1 MKRKVD
7 LTTNSLPVT
16 LARIIVGLLF
26 IVSGFIK
33 ANDPLGLSYKMQEF
47 FEVWNTDLARSS
59 FFLKTVFIH
68 LFEWLHNYSLPLS
81 IAMIFLEIVAGIA
94 LLIGWQIKW
103 VLRGLLVLIL
113 FFTFLTGYAFLSGK
127 FKNCGCF
134 GDCLPISPLTSF
146 LKDVILFFLIVFLVL
161 QQRKIVPYVST
172 KGRVVIMAFFLFI
185 ALAFQWYTLT
195 YLPVA
200 DCLPFKK
207 GNNLIN
213 EMKVPPGSRP
223 DSFAIRFIY
232 KKEGKNYEFSP
243 STFPPDLDKY
253 TYVERI
259 DKLIQKGNSEPAIKG
274 FSLIGNSETDSTQA
288 ILGLDNAL
296 LLFYLKQP
304 PNLNWKDD
312 LAQIVGWAK
321 RNNIPIYVTTSTKN
335 EAMETMDEN
344 GFSAIPFYT
353 ADVTIIRTAS
363 RTPLTLY
370 YLQKGTVVNKWS
382 NATFKNVIP
391 FLQKNYSTNLIK

>member
-195 YLPVA
+195 YLPV
-200 DCLPFKK
+200 
-207 GNNLIN
+207 
-213 EMKVPPGSRP
+213 
-223 DSFAIRFIY
+223 
-232 KKEGKNYEFSP
+232 
-243 STFPPDLDKY
+243 
-253 TYVERI
+253 
-259 DKLIQKGNSEPAIKG
+259 
-274 FSLIGNSETDSTQA
+274 
-288 ILGLDNAL
+288 
-296 LLFYLKQP
+296 
-304 PNLNWKDD
+304 
-312 LAQIVGWAK
+312 
-321 RNNIPIYVTTSTKN
+321 
-335 EAMETMDEN
+335 
-344 GFSAIPFYT
+344 
-353 ADVTIIRTAS
+353 
-363 RTPLTLY
+363 
-370 YLQKGTVVNKWS
+370 
-382 NATFKNVIP
+382 
-391 FLQKNYSTNLIK
+391 